1 MDITLQ
7 DLAKLK
13 LLKVNCLVIYT
24 LIMIVDLFRWLFS
37 WVPKSLME
45 KVDEPTN
52 GKDKDGK
59 EKDKNKNKKNPK
71 EGASPEKGPKGE
83 QIINLEMSGL
93 KSPPP

>member
-1 MDITLQ
+1 
-7 DLAKLK
+7 
-13 LLKVNCLVIYT
+13 
-24 LIMIVDLFRWLFS
+24 MIVDLFRWLFS

-45 KVDEPTN
+45 KIDEPAN

-71 EGASPEKGPKGE
+71 EGASPEKALKGE
-83 QIINLEMSGL
+83 QAINLEMSGL